1 MQNTKTKTKS
11 KQEYLESWNSYID
24 SLYALCWVNDIEL
37 SKELSKEVKTNIDNL
52 KALLERVAKDKK
64 KSGGVA

>member
-1 MQNTKTKTKS
+1 MENTKTKT

-37 SKELSKEVKTNIDNL
+37 SKEVKTKIDNL